1 MEKLILCVKD
11 PSIKGRSRDWQNY
24 CLPKDYSAYYYNG
37 GSYSSSWTVFP
48 LKNRKP
54 VCLKSRPTSETVGT
68 KILLWMNKLTSASS
82 GQKKKKNPKKL
93 FCAQLSACTELTIN
107 YPVYLRDTAHS
118 QFISLLKKLRNTAFF
133 LCSWLLTIEWQLLRE
148 SWNPLVLECYKARNR
163 QKSAI
168 KTTEKLL
175 CTLEKYCLMEPWSV
189 ATLG

>member
-1 MEKLILCVKD
+1 MNSVSTKKQKTCLSQITSYLWNCWHKD
-11 PSIKGRSRDWQNY
+11 
-24 CLPKDYSAYYYNG
+24 SALNEQAHV
-37 GSYSSSWTVFP
+37 SLV
-48 LKNRKP
+48 R
-54 VCLKSRPTSETVGT
+54 
-68 KILLWMNKLTSASS
+68 A
-82 GQKKKKNPKKL
+82 KKKKNPKKL

-118 QFISLLKKLRNTAFF
+118 QFISLLKNLRNTAFF

-148 SWNPLVLECYKARNR
+148 SRNPLVLECYKARNR

-189 ATLG
+189 ATLGWHW

>member
-82 GQKKKKNPKKL
+82 GQKKENPQKVIL
-93 FCAQLSACTELTIN
+93 CTAVSLYWVNYQLPSIPPRYSTF
-107 YPVYLRDTAHS
+107 PVY
-118 QFISLLKKLRNTAFF
+118 FPFKKSEKYSFF
-133 LCSWLLTIEWQLLRE
+133 LYSWLLTIEWQLLRE
-148 SWNPLVLECYKARNR
+148 SRNPLVLECYKARNR

>member
-1 MEKLILCVKD
+1 MNSVSTKKTENLFVSNHVL
-11 PSIKGRSRDWQNY
+11 
-24 CLPKDYSAYYYNG
+24 
-37 GSYSSSWTVFP
+37 P
-48 LKNRKP
+48 LKLLAQRF
-54 VCLKSRPTSETVGT
+54 CSEWTSSRQPRQG
-68 KILLWMNKLTSASS
+68 
-82 GQKKKKNPKKL
+82 KKKKIPKKL

-118 QFISLLKKLRNTAFF
+118 QFISLLKNLRNTAFF